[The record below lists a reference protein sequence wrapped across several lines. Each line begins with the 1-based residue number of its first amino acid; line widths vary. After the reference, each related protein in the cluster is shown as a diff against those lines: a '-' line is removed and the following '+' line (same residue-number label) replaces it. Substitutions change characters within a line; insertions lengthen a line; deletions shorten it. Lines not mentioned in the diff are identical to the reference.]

1 LGFISLDAANI
12 IDNICIKGVSMTDRR
27 KLEIKNKLY
36 ALNIVINDAIIDFD
50 QYKESFRLETPLC
63 QVLESIK
70 FVEEVLDGK
79 HDDFIP
85 EEYKERM
92 QQRVIKELTNT
103 TINNGWED
111 TENEV
116 LEMTDKELFE
126 EYSSHTYYDDGDEIS
141 IIISDILASKE
152 LMRAV
157 NE

>member
-1 LGFISLDAANI
+1 
-12 IDNICIKGVSMTDRR
+12 MTDRR

-70 FVEEVLDGK
+70 FIEEVLDGK

-85 EEYKERM
+85 EEYKARM
-92 QQRVIKELTNT
+92 QHRVIKELTSND
-103 TINNGWED
+103 INNNWED
-111 TENEV
+111 NENKV
-116 LEMTDKELFE
+116 SEMTDKELFE
-126 EYSSHTYYDDGDEIS
+126 EYSNHIYYDDGDEIS
-141 IIISDILASKE
+141 IIINDILASKE
-152 LMRAV
+152 LMKAV